1 MLTIPIYLAVKT
13 KQPLKFVSPP
23 QRYVFLLKR
32 QRKNS
37 NFAPVFTFLQM
48 DKTDVL
54 NFYSSTAVKREKW
67 NRRNRFYHRLLEKY
81 FSFIIPSGKR
91 ILELGCGSGDLL
103 NAVKPAYG
111 VGIDFAPE
119 VIDIAAN
126 KYPNLHFHVDD
137 AECLQLN
144 ETFDYIIMSDLLGC
158 LWDTQTAIHNIRRLC
173 HRRTKIVISQYNFL
187 WEPFVKFLEWIGLK
201 QRQPNQ
207 NWFSVQDVNGLL
219 QLENFQT
226 IKIER
231 KILLPKYIPLLN
243 FLFNTILANLPL
255 IGRLSLVSIITA
267 QKIPE
272 FQNSN
277 IPKFNNSIILKSEI
291 FEFSVSIVIP
301 ARNESGNIEN
311 CIKRMPQ
318 FGSHQEII
326 FIEGHSCDGTYEEMI
341 RVQAAYPAKDI
352 KLMQQSGKGKGN
364 AVREAFDAATGDILM
379 ILDADLTMPPEELPK
394 FYDALRLGKG
404 DLINGCRLVYPME
417 KNAMRFLNL
426 LGNVFFGWTFSY
438 LLGQRLKDTLCGTKV
453 LYRSDYLS
461 MKSNRSYFGDF
472 DPFGDFDLL
481 FGAAKLNLKIT
492 EVIIRYRER
501 EYGSS
506 QISRFRHGWLLLRM
520 SMFAARKIKFM

>member
-1 MLTIPIYLAVKT
+1 
-13 KQPLKFVSPP
+13 
-23 QRYVFLLKR
+23 
-32 QRKNS
+32 
-37 NFAPVFTFLQM
+37 M
-48 DKTDVL
+48 DKTDVQD
-54 NFYSSTAVKREKW
+54 FYRSTAVKREKW

-81 FSFIIPSGKR
+81 YSFIIPSGKR
-91 ILELGCGSGDLL
+91 VLELGCGSGDLL

-111 VGIDFAPE
+111 AGIDFAQE
-119 VIDIAAN
+119 VIDIATT
-126 KYPNLHFHVDD
+126 KYPNLHFQMDD
-137 AECLQLN
+137 VETLQLN

-158 LWDTQTAIHNIRRLC
+158 LWDAQTAIHNIRRLC
-173 HRRTKIVISQYNFL
+173 HRQTKIVISQYNFL

-231 KILLPKYIPLLN
+231 KILLPTYIPLLN
-243 FLFNTILANLPL
+243 FLFNTILVNLPL
-255 IGRLSLVSIITA
+255 LGKLSLVSIITA
-267 QKIPE
+267 RPL
-272 FQNSN
+272 NG
-277 IPKFNNSIILKSEI
+277 EI
-291 FEFSVSIVIP
+291 TEGSVSIVIP

-326 FIEGHSCDGTYEEMI
+326 FIEGDSYDRTYEEMQRI
-341 RVQAAYPAKDI
+341 QAAYPAKDI
-352 KLMQQSGKGKGN
+352 KLMLQSGKGKGN

-394 FYDALRLGKG
+394 FYDALRLNKG

-417 KNAMRFLNL
+417 KNAMRFMNL
-426 LGNVFFGWTFSY
+426 LGNVFFGWIFSY

-461 MKSNRSYFGDF
+461 MKSNRIYFGNF

-492 EVIIRYRER
+492 EVIIRYREM
-501 EYGSS
+501 EDGST
-506 QISRFRHGWLLLRM
+506 QMSRFRQGWLLLRM
-520 SMFAARKIKFM
+520 SLFAARKI